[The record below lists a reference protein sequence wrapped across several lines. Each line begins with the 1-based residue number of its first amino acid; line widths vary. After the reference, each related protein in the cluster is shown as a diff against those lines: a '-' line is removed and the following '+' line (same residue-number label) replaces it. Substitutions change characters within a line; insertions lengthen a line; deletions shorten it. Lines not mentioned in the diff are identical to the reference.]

1 VLRLIGRSLEV
12 SLDILADPSVSL
24 LESGNAQDFSE
35 DLNQMYKLAGVLALA
50 TLSSMGA
57 FADPIQGTFILS
69 SSATLSVGSGLN
81 SVPVT
86 ANPALPLVLLLP
98 DGDFTGMTGS
108 GSGGVVNTAALSN
121 FSVSVSGG
129 TFIASSGSIDTQNA
143 NFLSILYKGIFVPGG
158 LLSSFAP
165 SNAEASVTMTRVGTS
180 SITWGAS
187 VAADGSPIPEPST
200 YALIGGSLAGL
211 ALLRRR
217 AAR

>member
-1 VLRLIGRSLEV
+1 
-12 SLDILADPSVSL
+12 
-24 LESGNAQDFSE
+24 
-35 DLNQMYKLAGVLALA
+35 MYKLAGVLALA